1 MSKIVLGF
9 LIFITSITL
18 NAKEMGDLGPLSKGR
33 DEPSSFFESL
43 GALFDKG
50 VAPDPSTIAD
60 VAWSGRCFYMKDPNF
75 PSNAGFILKS
85 KTNKKTATTTYSGAS
100 YWNPNGT
107 PDYYDNL
114 SLKSVMQMGGL
125 HFLSGNLQNN
135 SVEMFQTRDKKVA
148 IRKSENYLIEE
159 FSNKDGNAGPI
170 GTFSATVRCY
180 FFIKNN

>member
-9 LIFITSITL
+9 LIFFISIAL
-18 NAKEMGDLGPLSKGR
+18 NAKDIGDLGPLSKGR
-33 DEPSSFFESL
+33 EEPSSFFESL

-50 VAPDPSTIAD
+50 VAPDPSSIAD
-60 VAWSGRCFYMKDPNF
+60 VAWSGRCFYFKDPNF

-85 KTNKKTATTTYSGAS
+85 KQNKKTAETIFLGAS
-100 YWNPNGT
+100 YWNPNGS
-107 PDYYDNL
+107 PDFYDNL
-114 SLKSVMQMGGL
+114 SLKSVMQIGGL
-125 HFLSGNLQNN
+125 QFLLTNSQNN
-135 SVEMFQTRDKKVA
+135 SLEMFQTRDKKVA